1 MSDDQHKWP
10 TSDFL
15 AEDDQTPPRGTP
27 APPIPGHTPP
37 PGGGNPQPGQFASGF
52 GNPAT
57 GSFQA
62 PTSAFGNPATGS
74 FQAPTSGFGNPPTG
88 QINTAHFGNPM
99 TGQINTGQFANPT
112 GQFVNPPT
120 GQFANPPTGQFGN
133 PPTGQFGSVGL
144 GNPATGQFPVDRR
157 TPSGQ
162 FPAQSRTGQFPGV
175 GQPAV
180 PNHPTGAF
188 DAHTGHTGGVALTGQ
203 FDSPLVAPLATPPG
217 MPAIRVVTTQMR
229 IKYGGLGALFG
240 LLVGVF
246 LGILNSALEAT
257 SLVAGIPVTMQISG
271 WFALLFGI
279 TCATKPER
287 VANVLRSYGVID

>member
-10 TSDFL
+10 DPDFL
-15 AEDDQTPPRGTP
+15 AEDDHTPPTGTP
-27 APPIPGHTPP
+27 APHFASQTPGL
-37 PGGGNPQPGQFASGF
+37 GNPPTGQH
-52 GNPAT
+52 AT
-57 GSFQA
+57 G
-62 PTSAFGNPATGS
+62 FGNPATGS
-74 FQAPTSGFGNPPTG
+74 FQAPTSGFGNPATGSFQTPTGGFGNPATG
-88 QINTAHFGNPM
+88 QINTAQFGNPM
-99 TGQINTGQFANPT
+99 TGQINTGQF
-112 GQFVNPPT
+112 GNPPT
-120 GQFANPPTGQFGN
+120 GQFAG
-133 PPTGQFGSVGL
+133 V

-175 GQPAV
+175 GQPGMSN
-180 PNHPTGAF
+180 PLSGSF
-188 DAHTGHTGGVALTGQ
+188 DANVIQTVAPSVTGQ

-217 MPAIRVVTTQMR
+217 MPAIRVITTQMR

>member
-10 TSDFL
+10 DSDPF
-15 AEDDQTPPRGTP
+15 AEDEQTPPRGTP
-27 APPIPGHTPP
+27 APHFPGQAQ
-37 PGGGNPQPGQFASGF
+37 GLGNPASQHASAFGNPPTGSFQAPASGF
-52 GNPAT
+52 GNP
-57 GSFQA
+57 
-62 PTSAFGNPATGS
+62 PTGS

-88 QINTAHFGNPM
+88 SFQTPTGGFGNPPTGQINTAQFGNPM
-99 TGQINTGQFANPT
+99 TGQINTGQFANPS
-112 GQFVNPPT
+112 
-120 GQFANPPTGQFGN
+120 TGQFGN

-162 FPAQSRTGQFPGV
+162 FPAQSRTGQFAGV
-175 GQPAV
+175 GQPMSNQ
-180 PNHPTGAF
+180 PSGSF
-188 DAHTGHTGGVALTGQ
+188 DGNVMQAPSVTGQ

-279 TCATKPER
+279 TCGTKPER